1 MVFVKIYMTT
11 KSFNVVSWRH
21 IFCKKSLL
29 FYYGNNDRN
38 YPEYKYINDKQHKS
52 SDAIDIEIKK
62 IRKQNSFKNWKRM

>member
-1 MVFVKIYMTT
+1 MTT

-21 IFCKKSLL
+21 IFCKKCLL

-38 YPEYKYINDKQHKS
+38 YPEYKYINDKEHKS

-62 IRKQNSFKNWKRM
+62 IGMQKSFENRKRM